1 MVERLG
7 FACKWLDDPSETAN
21 MKINARNRELNTGTT
36 TVAWLN
42 RQTREVAEQRLWD
55 LMIHNIEACRQLVT
69 RVGTLDPQLRMLRL
83 GSDILPVFTEPTWRY
98 FWSLPDVRAHCETA
112 LAAVGA
118 AARESDV
125 RLSMHPGPF
134 VVLASDRPDVVERS
148 IDEFEYH
155 ASMARWMGYG
165 QTWQDFKINVHIA
178 GKAGPAG
185 IRAAYG
191 RLSPEARNCITIEND
206 ENAWGLDAC
215 LELVDTCPIV
225 LDIHHHLIR
234 DHEYIKASDDRV
246 KQVIESWR
254 GVRPT
259 FHYSMSRE
267 DYLINHDTNTLPIMS
282 LLLENGYKKNK
293 LRAHSDYMWNY
304 AVNTWA
310 YDHFKWGDCMVE
322 SKSKNLATQK
332 LFKFWKSLEDHM

>member
-42 RQTREVAEQRLWD
+42 RQTRQVAEQRLWD
-55 LMIHNIEACRQLVT
+55 LMVNNIQANHRLVQ
-69 RVGTLDPQLRMLRL
+69 RVGSLAPQLRMLRL
-83 GSDILPVFTEPTWRY
+83 GSDMLPVYTEPTWRY
-98 FWSLPDVRAHCETA
+98 FWQRPDVLAYCESA
-112 LAAVGA
+112 LAELGTC
-118 AARESDV
+118 ARQLDV

-155 ASMARWMGYG
+155 ATMARHMGYG

-191 RLSPEARNCITIEND
+191 RLSPEARNTITIEND

>member
-42 RQTREVAEQRLWD
+42 RQTRQVAEQRLWD
-55 LMIHNIEACRQLVT
+55 LMVNNIQANHRLVQ
-69 RVGTLDPQLRMLRL
+69 RVGSLAPQLRMLRL
-83 GSDILPVFTEPTWRY
+83 GSDMLPVYTEPTWRY
-98 FWSLPDVRAHCETA
+98 FWQRPDVLAHCESA
-112 LAAVGA
+112 LAELGA
-118 AARESDV
+118 CARQLDV

-155 ASMARWMGYG
+155 ATMARHMGYG

-191 RLSPEARNCITIEND
+191 RLSPEARNTITIEND
-206 ENAWGLDAC
+206 ENSWGLDAC

-225 LDIHHHLIR
+225 LDIHHHWVR
-234 DHEYIKASDDRV
+234 EGEYISSMDDRV
-246 KQVIESWR
+246 RRVRDSWR
-254 GVRPT
+254 DVRPT
-259 FHYSMSRE
+259 CHYSVSRE
-267 DYLINHDTNTLPIMS
+267 DCLRDHLTTVMPNMATLLS
-282 LLLENGYKKNK
+282 QGHKKGK
-293 LRAHSDYMWNY
+293 LRAHSDYYWNT
-304 AVNTWA
+304 AVNSWA
-310 YDHFKWGDCMVE
+310 LSFLADFDIMCE
-322 SKSKNLATQK
+322 SKAKNLASQL
-332 LFKFWKSLEDHM
+332 LFEQHEAAVTS